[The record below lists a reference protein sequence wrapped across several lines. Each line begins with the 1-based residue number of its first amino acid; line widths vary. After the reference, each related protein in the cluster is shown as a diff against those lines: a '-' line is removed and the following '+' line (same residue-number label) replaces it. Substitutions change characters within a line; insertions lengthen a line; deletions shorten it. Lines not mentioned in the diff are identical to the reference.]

1 MSSELQKRLDELKGE
16 FEQGQN
22 ELRKLEAQQ
31 TQLTETML
39 RISGAIMVLEEL
51 LARDGDAPDGS
62 TEPSA
67 DDSPEG

>member
-1 MSSELQKRLDELKGE
+1 MSSELQKRLDELKSE
-16 FEQGQN
+16 FDQGQN

-51 LARDGDAPDGS
+51 LARDGNAPDAGA
-62 TEPSA
+62 EPSA
-67 DDSPEG
+67 EDGPEG